1 MQVTIYAE
9 QHRERNGYQG
19 ADLKLPAGRFAVAD
33 AFQRAHMPEEGGYYM
48 ARFIGWPPF
57 LGIIL
62 TRCGAEKLEE
72 LNLLAWKTG
81 QMDEEQLAAY
91 EGAVAMRQN
100 EDIDTPVTV
109 RELINILYNLDS
121 YTFHPGLLNDQ
132 MLGEMCLMGELL
144 ADLGTVSDEVFE
156 LLSEEKVG
164 AYLRR
169 SEQGEFTDK
178 GYVLRDAREWRDVYD
193 GEHLPE
199 QLDTHDGL
207 ISLRIESAASMVS
220 VNSGCWLELPAD
232 RKDMERA
239 LASLGERTFDRC
251 VIAEMKTILPL
262 FGYEPAGDLYIDKLN
277 LLAKRMAAF
286 PDSGAL
292 AKYMAAVEMDGRH
305 DLDRMLDIAE
315 NLDCYDFDREV
326 LSPADYGKYLLE
338 EMGADTADP
347 AFDRFD
353 FSGYGA
359 RRLEASGFCCTPYG
373 SVGRNDLPFVQEYTK
388 QQSGMVMQ

>member
-9 QHRERNGYQG
+9 KHRGQNGYQG
-19 ADLKLPAGRFAVAD
+19 ADLELPAGRFAVGD
-33 AFQRAHMPEEGGYYM
+33 AFQRAHMPEDGGYHL

-57 LGIIL
+57 LGRIL
-62 TRCGAEKLEE
+62 TGCGAEKLEE
-72 LNLLAWKTG
+72 LNLLAWKIG

-100 EDIDTPVTV
+100 EDIDMPVTV
-109 RELINILYNLDS
+109 KELINILYNLGS
-121 YTFHPGLLNDQ
+121 YTFQPGILNDR
-132 MLGEMCLMGELL
+132 MLGDMCLMGELL
-144 ADLGTVSDEVFE
+144 ADLEPVSDEVFE

-164 AYLRR
+164 EYLRR

-178 GYVLRDAREWRDVYD
+178 GYILRAAKEWREVYD

-199 QLDTHDGL
+199 QPEIHDGL
-207 ISLRIESAASMVS
+207 ISLRIESASSSLS
-220 VNSGCWLELPAD
+220 VNSGVWLELPAQW
-232 RKDMERA
+232 KDMEQV
-239 LASLGERTFDRC
+239 LASLGESSFGRC
-251 VIAEMKTILPL
+251 VIAEMKSILPP

-277 LLAKRMAAF
+277 LLVQRIEAF
-286 PDSGAL
+286 PDVGTL
-292 AKYMAAVEMDGRH
+292 AKYKAAIAMDGCN

-315 NLDCYDFDREV
+315 NLECYDFDRDV

-338 EMGADTADP
+338 EMGVDTADP
-347 AFDRFD
+347 AFAGFD
-353 FSGYGA
+353 FSGYGT